1 MVYFIKL
8 IVFNK
13 KFRDLNQKYY
23 FKLLLIKN
31 FLWQKKV

>member
-13 KFRDLNQKYY
+13 KFRDLNQKCY